1 MLLAASESAVTKK
14 PRLRLTTRRSSSV
27 SPLGSFHSWMS
38 RLMLISCGI
47 QWLAQ
52 AARYFSQAH
61 LYLNGTSW
69 LTSALELMTLLSST
83 VTRRKASPAGAR
95 SSVPALGGTKPWVG
109 CTASSSY
116 LSIAPASL
124 SLVLVGAKRLR
135 QHERLQAGCFGRRR
149 RVVEFRPVF
158 AGDLPLDGLALRRSG
173 RGHFV
178 RRDVEVP
185 VGAGDRQPFAVTR
198 VPAEELARR
207 EILRLPEVERAEGEK
222 APAGH
227 HHRIQPGAARRR
239 PQRQEERPGESS
251 AGERD
256 HWHASQ
262 SGLSTAQNLA
272 SSAADSA
279 SLPPGAGTALSCPAL
294 EVDFSAWV
302 APIARR

>member
-14 PRLRLTTRRSSSV
+14 PRLRFTSLRSSSV
-27 SPLGSFHSWMS
+27 RPLGSFHSAMS

-69 LTSALELMTLLSST
+69 LTSALELMTFLSST
-83 VTRRKASPAGAR
+83 VTRRKASPAGGR
-95 SSVPALGGTKPWVG
+95 SSGPALGGTKPRVG
-109 CTASSSY
+109 CTASSSN
-116 LSIAPASL
+116 LSIAL

-135 QHERLQAGCFGRRR
+135 QHERLQAGRFGRRR

-158 AGDLPLDGLALRRSG
+158 ARDLPLDGLALRRSG

-178 RRDVEVP
+178 CRDVEVP

-198 VPAEELARR
+198 KPAEELARR
-207 EILRLPEVERAEGEK
+207 EILRLPDVERAEGEK

-227 HHRIQPGAARRR
+227 HHRIQPRAARRR
-239 PQRQEERPGESS
+239 PQRHEERPGEGP
-251 AGERD
+251 ARERD

-262 SGLSTAQNLA
+262 SGVSTEQNLG
-272 SSAADSA
+272 SSAPSV
-279 SLPPGAGTALSCPAL
+279 GTALSCPAL